1 MRGVLLYVVS
11 SLIESCFVFVIIP
24 VTRFEEEYTGV
35 RVVVYVDH
43 YFYVLIAP
51 DLLQRHRDTVFVDIV
66 QGRDGLVEV
75 HRSWIS
81 IIVNQSIFGRR
92 D

>member
-1 MRGVLLYVVS
+1 M
-11 SLIESCFVFVIIP
+11 IFVFPVP

-43 YFYVLIAP
+43 YLDVLIAP

-66 QGRDGLVEV
+66 QRGDGLVEDDGGTLKV
-75 HRSWIS
+75 C
-81 IIVNQSIFGRR
+81 NLF
-92 D
+92 